1 MRKVNIFY
9 LLGFLVGG
17 ATGLFI
23 PLSSLF
29 LSEKNIPENVI
40 GMISA
45 TYFAAMVIGSYV
57 FLKICKKFDA
67 YKLVIAALFGA
78 ILSIIAFVKAD
89 SLPMY
94 FLCMF
99 MIGLGISFNFI
110 TIQNGLSQSDVED
123 KTRITGLYAF
133 FFAMGF
139 ACSTACGTSL
149 FTKSANLAF
158 GIACFLLAIDMG
170 IIFKIKI
177 KLNFTENEK
186 ERYNFWVFAPFILG
200 GFTYGF
206 IENAFS
212 SFYNIYLK
220 HFYSINFS
228 GIVLGAFVLGGI
240 IGMLPLSAL
249 PKKVGIHK
257 ACIVFSAGALIGFGL
272 ILVTD
277 YKLIFSVVAGACVC
291 VIYPSTLAALNL
303 SEVSRNEI
311 VWATGVYSIFYSIG
325 SAFGPF
331 IAGFATSIT
340 SVGLFIVSGLLM
352 LLFGGIHLHKAVKM
366 S

>member
-67 YKLVIAALFGA
+67 YKLVIAALFVA

-89 SLPMY
+89 SLPLY

-212 SFYNIYLK
+212 SFYTIYLK
-220 HFYSINFS
+220 NFYSINFS

-331 IAGFATSIT
+331 ITGFATSIT